1 MKIVFFV
8 SILSLALPVFADA
21 YIILEESICEH
32 GSKPHSEKP
41 KPRPKR

>member
-1 MKIVFFV
+1 MKILFLV
-8 SILSLALPVFADA
+8 SFLSLALPVFANA
-21 YIILEESICEH
+21 YNIIEESICEH